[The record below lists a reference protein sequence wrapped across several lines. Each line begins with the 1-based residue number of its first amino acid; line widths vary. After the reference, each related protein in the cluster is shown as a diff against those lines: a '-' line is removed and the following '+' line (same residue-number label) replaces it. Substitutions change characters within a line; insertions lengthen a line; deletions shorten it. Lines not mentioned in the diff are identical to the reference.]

1 MLHYLLHVQLPWVLE
16 IIYLCITNFI
26 YVYIHNWNWSYILL
40 LPPFLWYWMHAFQS
54 FTFFT
59 LEIRPL
65 LPQGSGHR
73 RAAVF
78 VCRLAHLNHRGSVVK
93 VPRSDALLL
102 LLRLQKYMFFWS
114 FLYMVNRSSE
124 TKTTWWWR
132 FILGGDVMG
141 GMKQLFQ
148 QILAHAFFVRFAW
161 VNKTRVWG
169 GPFPRRLPWFN
180 CGIQI

>member
-1 MLHYLLHVQLPWVLE
+1 MFNFHEFWRLYICASLTLYMY
-16 IIYLCITNFI
+16 IYTIGIDPTFCFFHLFSDTGC
-26 YVYIHNWNWSYILL
+26 
-40 LPPFLWYWMHAFQS
+40 MHFNPSHFSHWKSA
-54 FTFFT
+54 
-59 LEIRPL
+59 PCC
-65 LPQGSGHR
+65 R
-73 RAAVF
+73 RA
-78 VCRLAHLNHRGSVVK
+78 LAIVGQQCLSAGWRTWTTGEAWWRYPEAMHCYYYCVYK
-93 VPRSDALLL
+93 
-102 LLRLQKYMFFWS
+102 KIY
-114 FLYMVNRSSE
+114 FLYIVNRSSE

-148 QILAHAFFVRFAW
+148 QILAHGFFVRFAW